1 MGHFLSLKGA
11 RAIQAVLDFKE
22 PRQAAKEFWNFDDFS
37 SKGWAHFIKE
47 LEDVAQHVN
56 EDTVSLIVE
65 IIKMFAVDDSSHLK
79 ALVEL
84 AKIPHLVLNAER
96 RTIEGQLTALI
107 DGCSSKVF
115 EALQGLPEEFL
126 TQARARRAA
135 KIALAQSAEEWSVT
149 SFAYK
154 VGKVALLTTD
164 LGSGAIQTL
173 KAFLSKTPLMF
184 AGSVG
189 AFFHFH
195 LNKKSLGDT
204 IIHSVQSTRRCR
216 HDPIAAYIIS
226 QHNLVIAASAS
237 TFHERANATATNG
250 SSVAAL
256 TYRTPGVTEKY
267 LVKTFV
273 ATNPSTSLYQVSLA
287 ESIGSVSACVIMGG
301 LFVAHPV
308 YTIGSITVYSGAAI
322 GASYASYIG
331 YANPV
336 VRLGWPDVAVDHAV
350 ANAGDPV
357 IALLARVLKKNV
369 DQLRDEAA
377 RTRVASLSPD
387 DPCSRSI
394 SLLGVG
400 GLCRDI
406 VEVVLR
412 DQWIYKLT
420 NDLRKTIRDAMEA
433 NKTIILSDTE
443 TFSSSTKTVINC
455 AIYNKAAQVIED
467 ITTEQISL
475 VGRFIKGVNGVL
487 IWANSLLG
495 DSEYLDICQEAI
507 KRIHDEDVQVLHE
520 WQLSQFAQAS
530 MQAVLNFKEPWYASS
545 ADFWNPWYASA
556 DFWNFDL
563 SSEDWKHFIKEV
575 AYVAEHV
582 NEDTAILIV
591 EIIKMFAGD
600 DAYAPHV
607 IAELAKI
614 PNLVLNAER
623 RTIEGQLTDLI
634 DECDSEVFE
643 ALQGLPEEFLTHARA
658 ARSAGIGVTQSTAA
672 HTEEL
677 EDIDTHASE
686 ESAALIVE
694 TIKLFANDP
703 FTLKALPEIVNI
715 PNLSDVLHAERANIE
730 RRLNALVDGD
740 NSKVFEVLQSLSGST
755 QWNFS
760 LPSLAKWSCELKEA
774 RNFFSDECVT
784 EFHSS
789 YNKFKADSVICACT
803 KDDNSTLTAFIKLED
818 DGRVVRP
825 KSVGCEKI
833 ASANQGNSLSIP
845 DTYVEHE
852 LPACSGEVSSDLHVY
867 VKSVS

>member
-1 MGHFLSLKGA
+1 M
-11 RAIQAVLDFKE
+11 
-22 PRQAAKEFWNFDDFS
+22 
-37 SKGWAHFIKE
+37 
-47 LEDVAQHVN
+47 
-56 EDTVSLIVE
+56 
-65 IIKMFAVDDSSHLK
+65 
-79 ALVEL
+79 
-84 AKIPHLVLNAER
+84 
-96 RTIEGQLTALI
+96 
-107 DGCSSKVF
+107 
-115 EALQGLPEEFL
+115 
-126 TQARARRAA
+126 
-135 KIALAQSAEEWSVT
+135 
-149 SFAYK
+149 
-154 VGKVALLTTD
+154 
-164 LGSGAIQTL
+164 
-173 KAFLSKTPLMF
+173 
-184 AGSVG
+184 
-189 AFFHFH
+189 
-195 LNKKSLGDT
+195 
-204 IIHSVQSTRRCR
+204 
-216 HDPIAAYIIS
+216 
-226 QHNLVIAASAS
+226 
-237 TFHERANATATNG
+237 
-250 SSVAAL
+250 
-256 TYRTPGVTEKY
+256 
-267 LVKTFV
+267 
-273 ATNPSTSLYQVSLA
+273 
-287 ESIGSVSACVIMGG
+287 
-301 LFVAHPV
+301 
-308 YTIGSITVYSGAAI
+308 YTIGSIIVYSGAAI

-331 YANPV
+331 YANPIV
-336 VRLGWPDVAVDHAV
+336 STLWPDIAVEHSV
-350 ANAGDPV
+350 KNAGDSV
-357 IALLARVLKKNV
+357 IALLESSLNKNV
-369 DQLRDEAA
+369 DQLRDEVA
-377 RTRVASLSPD
+377 RTLVTMPSTDGA
-387 DPCSRSI
+387 CSEWRSF
-394 SLLGVG
+394 LGLG
-400 GLCRDI
+400 GLCRDSRI
-406 VEVVLR
+406 NVVLL
-412 DQWIYKLT
+412 DTWISKLT

-686 ESAALIVE
+686 EAAALIVE

-867 VKSVS
+867 VKSFS